1 MSLPERGRLHHE
13 CIGAVSCLSSEH
25 PLGPLAL
32 PGTSRLCLPSGVSWG
47 ESKPRVRPEPQTPGS
62 GSRRAASTARS
73 GPAAHWNPAPNHF
86 WAASRRLRSTRAA
99 SSQRGQPR
107 KSPCVLS
114 ARPCGQGAPAASPL
128 PGMPNLWSCGAG
140 GKSARWAGAWL
151 AAWPDSPA
159 ASRSHGEAVLT
170 HLAPSWGVPTALGP
184 GTKGEPQG
192 TEGGTER
199 WFRPGPAPGSL
210 RARVTDIG
218 ESVSHAAS

>member
-1 MSLPERGRLHHE
+1 MWGRQGASPTGGAQLCSEGLRDRGGRDMSLPERGRLHHE

-107 KSPCVLS
+107 KRPWVPVFCLLVPVVRAHLQQ
-114 ARPCGQGAPAASPL
+114 ARCQGCRTSGAAV
-128 PGMPNLWSCGAG
+128 PGASLHAG
-140 GKSARWAGAWL
+140 
-151 AAWPDSPA
+151 
-159 ASRSHGEAVLT
+159 
-170 HLAPSWGVPTALGP
+170 LGP
-184 GTKGEPQG
+184 GWPLGRTLQQPLGHMG
-192 TEGGTER
+192 R
-199 WFRPGPAPGSL
+199 L
-210 RARVTDIG
+210 C
-218 ESVSHAAS
+218 